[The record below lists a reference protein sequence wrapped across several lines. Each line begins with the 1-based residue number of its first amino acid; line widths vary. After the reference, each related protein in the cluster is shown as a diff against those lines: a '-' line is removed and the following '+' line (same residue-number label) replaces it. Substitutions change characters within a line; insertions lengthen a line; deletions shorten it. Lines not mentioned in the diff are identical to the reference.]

1 MSCMNAFVHDL
12 HHSTKLQLSTRCIVL
27 KIRHKLGINFR
38 VEKSVRNLHTALMN
52 CVFLTVIGIGQ
63 FWLCNN
69 TL

>member
-52 CVFLTVIGIGQ
+52 CVF
-63 FWLCNN
+63 
-69 TL
+69 